1 MLSLSDNEFAVIDF
15 LVRNFYEKLT
25 IRSIAIRLK
34 FSPAG
39 VFNILKK
46 LEKEG
51 IVRGEKLGTGLFY
64 SMNFENRIAEHLAAV
79 VLLHSDDKILLNLPS
94 VENFESVILHK
105 KTLLVI
111 GNVSSLD
118 ISVEGYEITAKA
130 KEQFTEGLR
139 KREQVCAEFLSKG
152 TVISGEQN
160 IVAIIKGLLSR

>member
-1 MLSLSDNEFAVIDF
+1 M
-15 LVRNFYEKLT
+15 
-25 IRSIAIRLK
+25 
-34 FSPAG
+34 
-39 VFNILKK
+39 
-46 LEKEG
+46 
-51 IVRGEKLGTGLFY
+51 
-64 SMNFENRIAEHLAAV
+64 
-79 VLLHSDDKILLNLPS
+79 LNLPS